1 MLQQVVIT
9 STTNALAITSANKK
23 YITGNN
29 INLSGFN
36 IYHNGLAIASANKRK
51 YNRQ

>member
-9 STTNALAITSANKK
+9 SATNVLAITSANKK

-29 INLSGFN
+29 FSLNGFN
-36 IYHNGLAIASANKRK
+36 IYHNGLAITSANKK
-51 YNRQ
+51 EI